1 MKSEIKKIIFYLLLK
16 FLLIPGLAQENTLID
31 KIIATA
37 DDDVVLYSELENRY
51 LEIMQGGGMESPGN
65 LRCRILENLLSTK
78 ILVAKAQIDSIII
91 EKKRIDQEMNRRM
104 DYFISVA
111 GSEKELEKNYG
122 KTISQLK
129 EELRP
134 LIKEQML
141 AQEMQQS
148 LLKDLKIT
156 PTEVRNYFSQ
166 IPQDSLPYYGSE
178 IEVGQI
184 LIYPKVNRTEK
195 LRVKEILEKVRDS
208 ILNAGASF
216 QEMAKKYS
224 QDGSSSGG
232 GELGFFNK
240 GDLAAEYEAA
250 ALKLKP
256 GEISTV
262 VETTFGFHIIQLIE
276 RKGERFNSRHI
287 LIKPVAGESDLQ
299 LSVHYL
305 DSIRGLISK
314 DSMSFSSAAKKYSED
329 KATADNGGL
338 FADITTGDT
347 RIPTDKIQPAL
358 FFTVDSMKTG
368 SISNPLI
375 FKQDGKTA
383 VRLVWYKSKFPP
395 HKANLTDDYQKIHT
409 VALNNK
415 KMNHLNQWFKK
426 TLRELYIS
434 VDEEYKDCEFWRM
447 WSEGGE

>member
-1 MKSEIKKIIFYLLLK
+1 M
-16 FLLIPGLAQENTLID
+16 
-31 KIIATA
+31 
-37 DDDVVLYSELENRY
+37 
-51 LEIMQGGGMESPGN
+51 
-65 LRCRILENLLSTK
+65 
-78 ILVAKAQIDSIII
+78 
-91 EKKRIDQEMNRRM
+91 
-104 DYFISVA
+104 
-111 GSEKELEKNYG
+111 
-122 KTISQLK
+122 
-129 EELRP
+129 
-134 LIKEQML
+134 
-141 AQEMQQS
+141 
-148 LLKDLKIT
+148 
-156 PTEVRNYFSQ
+156 
-166 IPQDSLPYYGSE
+166 PYYGSE